1 VVEHVVNLTQ
11 STGTVLPI
19 IVADWNNHRG
29 NNEIVDL
36 IGPGEIRWPVGTEV
50 ICDDKEG
57 TRARGI
63 IRRYS
68 DRHPDLFYIYVYPD
82 SFEWYDDEEA
92 ANGPPPA
99 PSAPAPAPTPT
110 PTVVTGSAG
119 NSPKTRSP
127 CTPTAAS

>member
-1 VVEHVVNLTQ
+1 VEHLVNLTQ

-19 IVADWNNHRG
+19 IAADWNNHRG
-29 NNEIVDL
+29 NNEMVDL
-36 IGPGEIRWPVGTEV
+36 VGPGEIRWPVGTEV

-82 SFEWYDDEEA
+82 SFEWYDEEA
-92 ANGPPPA
+92 A
-99 PSAPAPAPTPT
+99 
-110 PTVVTGSAG
+110 
-119 NSPKTRSP
+119 K
-127 CTPTAAS
+127 